1 MKLIDL
7 FEKKPKR
14 RKYWDGKY
22 KIPWDEPGFSKR
34 MLREHLTQD
43 HNRASRR
50 LEIIDQHVDWI
61 HNEVLCGK
69 PSRIL
74 DLGCGPGFYTRK
86 LAALG
91 HKCVGI
97 DFGPAVMD
105 YAVRYAPGDGSCTY
119 TLGDIRTEEYGDG
132 FDLIMMIFG
141 EFNAFSKNEAETILT
156 KAHAS
161 LRPGGQLLVEA
172 HTFET
177 VRRIGMTPGSWYRAS
192 GSLFSDKPHICL
204 IENVWDEKARVATSE
219 FVVID
224 AATSEVERYR
234 NTLQAYTSDGY
245 SSILKSAGFSRH
257 GLAPVWG
264 KDELGPNDEF
274 VMLRANRD

>member
-7 FEKKPKR
+7 FEKKPRR

-50 LEIIDQHVDWI
+50 LEIIDQHVEWI
-61 HNEVLCGK
+61 HSEVLGSK

-97 DFGPAVMD
+97 DFGPASTD
-105 YAVRYAPGDGSCTY
+105 YAVRYAPRDGSCTY

-141 EFNAFSKNEAETILT
+141 EFNAFSKKEAETILT
-156 KAHAS
+156 EAHAS
-161 LRPGGQLLVEA
+161 LDPGGQLLVEA

-177 VRRIGMTPGSWYRAS
+177 VRRIGMTPGSWYRA
-192 GSLFSDKPHICL
+192 GAGLFSDKPHICL
-204 IENVWDEKARVATSE
+204 IENVWDEKARVAASE

-224 AATSEVERYR
+224 AATYEVERYR

-245 SSILKSAGFSRH
+245 SSILKWAGFSRH
-257 GLAPVWG
+257 ELAPVWG